1 MLLEGKRVV
10 VIGGSSGIGLA
21 IGRQARAEE
30 ASLVITGR
38 DPGKLSHAASALGGD
53 TQSFVADAHDHDV
66 LESFIATLPEF
77 DHLVSMIGD
86 TMAGGFLQTPI
97 DTMQHVLHS
106 KFWTNLLIARFAAPL
121 VRRGGSMTFTSG
133 SGVRAQEA
141 AAGYVANEALAA
153 MAQGLGS
160 ELGARVRVNVVAPAF
175 MDTALWRSKPRGC
188 RRQNSLLFHDQSSGT
203 SRHTARDRICPYFP
217 NDQYLHDWSGVAGRR
232 RYDAEEMIPLS
243 KSGDHGGRR
252 AVPGRASAVVNA
264 ILLKTRKSRAIST
277 RIESDLHG

>member
-21 IGRQARAEE
+21 IGRQARAEG

-53 TQSFVADAHDHDV
+53 TQSFVGDVHDHAV
-66 LESFIATLPEF
+66 LESFIAALPGF

-97 DTMQHVLHS
+97 DTMRHVLHS

-121 VRRGGSMTFTSG
+121 VRDGGSMTFTSG

-141 AAGYVANEALAA
+141 AASYVANEALAA

-160 ELGARVRVNVVAPAF
+160 ELGPRVRVNVVAPAF
-175 MDTALWRSKPRGC
+175 MDTALWRAKPREHVDA
-188 RRQNSLLFHDQSSGT
+188 RIQSYSKINPLGRLGT
-203 SRHTARDRICPYFP
+203 P
-217 NDQYLHDWSGVAGRR
+217 QEV
-232 RYDAEEMIPLS
+232 
-243 KSGDHGGRR
+243 
-252 AVPGRASAVVNA
+252 ASAYIFLMTNTYTTGQVLR
-264 ILLKTRKSRAIST
+264 IDGGMMLRK
-277 RIESDLHG
+277 